1 VRQPDIDPREEEI
14 MAMSAKAENRVRR
27 WREQR
32 WLLDTAVAEQGVEF
46 DQARINYTAGPAGL
60 EAMGE
65 FRMTAARCKKINDIA
80 REYAIQAERREAKA
94 RAFDEQGRTIAAR
107 ESYMIAAMLWSIA
120 RWPIFEMNDELEHL
134 EKKMNECY
142 ANYMRYAA
150 HPIERIEIPF
160 GKGQSLPAYL
170 HLPRKPAAGEK
181 FPCVIAIGGM
191 DGTKENSCA
200 MYGDKLLERG
210 IAIFAVDG
218 PGQGECFARR
228 VNVTYTA
235 HMEAAEAHLKYL
247 ATNPAIDM
255 NKLVLRGSSMGT
267 FFSTQAA
274 SVLGKRIVAL
284 SQSAVC
290 HEPGFDTI
298 FNHAPPSF
306 KMRFMYMAGFEDEAA
321 FDEWVK
327 QLDLRPLAKDIQVP
341 YQVIA
346 GEDDQLSPLQCT
358 RELLSLVKTPRQF
371 VVYEGAVH
379 GVYNSPSTVVGEN
392 PQTLQADWI
401 ADRIAGKPIAR
412 SEEIFIA
419 NTGRATVKPLA

>member
-1 VRQPDIDPREEEI
+1 
-14 MAMSAKAENRVRR
+14 MAMSDKAENRVKR

-32 WLLDTAVAEQGVEF
+32 WLLDTVVSQVGVEF
-46 DQARINYTAGPAGL
+46 DQARINYTAGPAGP
-60 EAMGE
+60 EALAE
-65 FRMTAARCKKINDIA
+65 FRMTATRVKKINDIA
-80 REYAIQAERREAKA
+80 REYATQAERREAKA
-94 RAFDEQGRTIAAR
+94 VAFEKADRKVAAR

-142 ANYMRYAA
+142 GKYAKYAA
-150 HPIERIEIPF
+150 HPIERVEVPF
-160 GKGQSLPAYL
+160 GNGQFLPAYL
-170 HLPRKPAAGEK
+170 HLPHKPAAGEK

-191 DGTKENSCA
+191 DGTKENAVA

-210 IAIFAVDG
+210 IAVFAVDG

-235 HMEAAEAHLKYL
+235 HMEAAEANYKFVANH
-247 ATNPAIDM
+247 PAIDKT
-255 NKLVLRGSSMGT
+255 KLVLRGSSMGT

-274 SVLGKRIVAL
+274 SVLGDRIIAL

-298 FNHAPPSF
+298 FNHAAPSF
-306 KMRFMYMAGFEDEAA
+306 KMRFMYMAGFEDEDA
-321 FDEWVK
+321 FDVWCK
-327 QLDLRPLAKDIQVP
+327 KLDLRPVAKDIRVPMQVL
-341 YQVIA
+341 A
-346 GEDDQLSPLQCT
+346 GQDDQLSPLCHT
-358 RELLSLVKTPRQF
+358 RELLSLVKTPRQL

-401 ADRIAGKPIAR
+401 ADRIAGKPIAK
-412 SEEIFIA
+412 SEEIFVSNSGQA
-419 NTGRATVKPLA
+419 KVVREL

>member
-1 VRQPDIDPREEEI
+1 
-14 MAMSAKAENRVRR
+14 MAMSNKAENRVRR

-32 WLLDTAVAEQGVEF
+32 WLLDTVVSQVGVEF
-46 DQARINYTAGPAGL
+46 DQARINYTAGPAGP
-60 EAMGE
+60 EALAE
-65 FRMTAARCKKINDIA
+65 FRMTATRCKKINDIS
-80 REYAIQAERREAKA
+80 REYALQAERREAKA
-94 RAFDEQGRTIAAR
+94 ATFEKAERWVAAR

-120 RWPIFEMNDELEHL
+120 RWPIFELNEELEHL

-142 ANYMRYAA
+142 GKYMKYAA
-150 HPIERIEIPF
+150 HPIERVEVPF

-170 HLPRKPAAGEK
+170 HLPRKPQGGEK
-181 FPCVIAIGGM
+181 FPCVIAVGGM

-228 VNVTYTA
+228 VNVTYTS
-235 HMEAAEAHLKYL
+235 HMEAGEANYKFVSSH
-247 ATNPAIDM
+247 PAIDAS
-255 NKLVLRGSSMGT
+255 KIVLRGSSMGT

-274 SVLGKRIVAL
+274 SVLGSRIIAL

-298 FNHAPPSF
+298 FNHAAPSF
-306 KMRFMYMAGFEDEAA
+306 KMRFMYMAGFEDEDA

-327 QLDLRPLAKDIQVP
+327 KLDLRPLAKDIRVP

-346 GEDDQLSPLQCT
+346 GEDDQLSPLEHT

-371 VVYEGAVH
+371 VIYESAVH
-379 GVYNSPSTVVGEN
+379 GVYNAPSTVVGEN

-401 ADRIAGKPIAR
+401 ADRCAGKPIAR
-412 SEEIFIA
+412 SEEIFISNA
-419 NTGRATVKPLA
+419 GRATVKPLA